1 MGVVLPTINKRGV
14 KGYIRLDDK
23 YQIYLNR
30 LARMTLSEACRTQ
43 IQHIQESSKFQPN
56 PDGARQAEPFPGYT
70 VMTPPWEEETDN
82 STFYARLQDYQQEL
96 LQLSINS
103 DWIVLVPPASFH
115 LTLADLIWDSAYHDA
130 CEKNPQFEEHLR
142 SCVAQIFEQYQQSTH
157 GQTRPIRWLLQGL
170 VVMPRSVGVCLV
182 PEDEACYEQIVNLRR
197 AIYQNSN
204 LMALGIE
211 QHYHFTAHLTL
222 GYFGEISPSLDRDRL
237 ATMFSQLNQQ
247 WTENSPALTIH
258 RAELRKFDD
267 MTHYYRQPDW
277 PSLDFLKIFEKQGKR
292 L

>member
-1 MGVVLPTINKRGV
+1 M
-14 KGYIRLDDK
+14 DDK
-23 YQIYLNR
+23 YQTYLNR
-30 LARMTLSEACRTQ
+30 LARMTLPEACRTQ
-43 IQHIQESSKFQPN
+43 VQHIQESSKFQPN
-56 PDGARQAEPFPGYT
+56 PEGARQAEPFPGYT
-70 VMTPPWEEETDN
+70 VITPPWEEETDN

-96 LQLSINS
+96 LQLGVNS

-130 CEKNPQFEEHLR
+130 CEKNPQFEEQLR
-142 SCVAQIFEQYQQSTH
+142 SCVAQIFEQYQQSTQQ
-157 GQTRPIRWLLQGL
+157 QTHPIRWLLQGL
-170 VVMPRSVGVCLV
+170 VVMPRAVGVCLV
-182 PEDEACYEQIVNLRR
+182 PEDEACYEQIVKVRR

-211 QHYHFTAHLTL
+211 QHYHFTAHVTL

-237 ATMFSQLNQQ
+237 ATMFSELNQK
-247 WTENSPALTIH
+247 WTENSPQLTIH

-267 MTHYYRQPDW
+267 MTRYYRQPDW
-277 PSLDFLKIFEKQGKR
+277 PSLDFLKNFDQQGKP